1 MCIRDSIEL
10 LESTSINLI
19 ENAVGKLI
27 ECFPDRDFLPESTAE
42 FNRYMAYRYESV
54 RDFIIMHYKLTQRT
68 DTEFWRYCANM
79 PIPDSVRHQ
88 IELFRETGRV
98 VIYDQDGFGDPSF
111 ISMLLGLGV
120 VPKAEDPF
128 VAAMDRDSLQAHMAQ
143 VRAGIIQKVS
153 AMPYVA
159 DYLARA
165 VAK

>member
-1 MCIRDSIEL
+1 
-10 LESTSINLI
+10 
-19 ENAVGKLI
+19 
-27 ECFPDRDFLPESTAE
+27 
-42 FNRYMAYRYESV
+42 
-54 RDFIIMHYKLTQRT
+54 
-68 DTEFWRYCANM
+68 M

-120 VPKAEDPF
+120 VPKVDDPF

-143 VRAGIIQKVS
+143 VRADIIQKVS
-153 AMPYVA
+153 TMPYVG

-165 VAK
+165 VAR